1 MARKRSKIGSS
12 TAATPAKKSIPSSR
26 ALYIPQKLSHRPI
39 SASVP
44 TDFLASTDPQAPLP
58 SVLCCPAH
66 LVRQD
71 EFPAGDEAPG
81 QMSLRSMS
89 VTAPSAPTGGVAT
102 GIDEIPSAEIFQQR
116 VQDLLG
122 DGQGTTRTPGGD
134 IAAADAFYD
143 FDEYLFLRNTDDPY
157 VDPRVPGS
165 QQVIPA
171 DPRMSRFT
179 AAARDGIE
187 LFVDYAVRNASVSYD
202 QISQASITALE
213 QMLFGW
219 WSSICRV
226 RAYNELIQY
235 SRTAIRASRF
245 QQLTNLTPEQYY
257 GYSLYA
263 RLADLKLNEGKAY
276 FDGGG
281 DSSQLGDLVSAD
293 FWENLLSL
301 VFKEHFAGI
310 ALTDF
315 GERGDEYSFDPYPAN
330 EVLFGLQVIHRQS
343 WRSLGNG
350 RGELVKSIPL
360 GPRETQKVSVKVTT
374 RTKLTRGSEEASS
387 FETSSESSTSTKD
400 TAEVVSEASE
410 KMNMHAE
417 AEVSGGYGPFVQ
429 AKVSGGISQDLASS
443 SRQTKN
449 RLNEVMQKTAGRMK
463 RDTKVT
469 VSTESEES
477 YEVSRASELVNP
489 NDEVAVTYLYHR
501 LQQRFWVSTRIAEV
515 HSVVFVPERLPDPAD
530 IDDNWIAR
538 HADTIAGALLDQ
550 GFAGILNTI
559 RKEPSTLPQTFSSA
573 FQRAADTAISA
584 TGNFR
589 TYTGQGTMP
598 DFLASGQQFHERDME
613 RRNAFGMDRARR
625 LHQANALIAHI
636 RRHILHYMR
645 AIWRAEDY
653 DQRMQRY
660 GRMRV
665 PTRWYFVPRAPRPV
679 GAPPATPLQ
688 VDGFYVAD
696 DSSARPLTEVI
707 DPIGPI
713 GYLFNCAIYRL
724 RDDDR
729 LANTHQALAY
739 LRSHYVRFSVQ
750 CTPSTGAGVTVR
762 QAVAH
767 APQSFSSDF
776 ALTYRQQRGKWLLPI
791 PNRSEGDWLEV
802 PKLEDGSIE
811 ILGIRIWLDGTPA
824 DHAGLTI
831 AVRVTSEL
839 EDPQVRHVMMQY
851 PLPARNDEPG
861 FFTTTVL
868 ARMADLLPPVAA
880 ALAGVRDWSL
890 LSEAQRAVVRAN
902 YHEWIVLR
910 DSGRLVPIETSNV
923 VLDLEVGPS
932 PILEPFKRLHR
943 YIDVM
948 REYEVMRKNYLEN
961 TRREALLKAG
971 RLGDPEIERIS
982 VVSSDP
988 SLAQLVT
995 VTDDTPGN

>member
-1 MARKRSKIGSS
+1 MAVKKRTVKTHSAKP
-12 TAATPAKKSIPSSR
+12 TKPAR
-26 ALYIPQKLSHRPI
+26 ALYIPQKMSHR
-39 SASVP
+39 SLNASVP
-44 TDFLASTDPQAPLP
+44 TDVLASTDPQAPLP
-58 SVLCCPAH
+58 AVMCCPAH
-66 LVRQD
+66 LVRREEIPSGQ
-71 EFPAGDEAPG
+71 EAPR
-81 QMSLRSMS
+81 QMSLRSMAIT
-89 VTAPSAPTGGVAT
+89 TASGTTGETAAPIG
-102 GIDEIPSAEIFQQR
+102 EIPSAEVFQQR
-116 VQDLLG
+116 VQDLLD
-122 DGQGTTRTPGGD
+122 DGQGTTHTPGGD
-134 IAAADAFYD
+134 IAASDAFYD

-157 VDPRVPGS
+157 VDPRAPGS
-165 QQVIPA
+165 TQVIPA

-179 AAARDGIE
+179 AAARQGIE
-187 LFVDYAVRNASVSYD
+187 FFVDYAVRNSSVPYN
-202 QISQASITALE
+202 QISQASIAALE
-213 QMLFGW
+213 QLLFSW
-219 WSSICRV
+219 WSAVCMV
-226 RAYNELIQY
+226 RAYNELTQY
-235 SRTAIRASRF
+235 SPTAIRTKRF

-257 GYSLYA
+257 GSALYWL
-263 RLADLKLNEGKAY
+263 LAGLKLAEGKGY
-276 FDGGG
+276 FDGNG
-281 DSSQLGDLVSAD
+281 DSSKLGDLVSTD
-293 FWENLLSL
+293 FWEKLLTQ
-301 VFKEHFAGI
+301 VFTEYFTGNGI
-310 ALTDF
+310 PTTNS
-315 GERGDEYSFDPYPAN
+315 GESAAEYSFDPYPAN

-360 GPRETQKVSVKVTT
+360 GPRETQKVSIKVTT
-374 RTKLTRGSEEASS
+374 RTKLTRGSEETSS

-417 AEVSGGYGPFVQ
+417 AEVSGGFGPFAQ
-429 AKVSGGISQDLASS
+429 AKISGGISQDLASS

-469 VSTESEES
+469 VSTESEEN
-477 YEVSRASELVNP
+477 YEVSRSSELVNP

-501 LQQRFWVSTRIAEV
+501 LQQRYWVSTRIAEV
-515 HSVVFVPERLPDPAD
+515 HSVVFVPERLPEPND
-530 IDDNWIAR
+530 IDENWIAR
-538 HADTIAGALLDQ
+538 NADTLAGALLDN

-559 RKEPSTLPQTFSSA
+559 RKEPPTLSPAFSSA
-573 FQRAADTAISA
+573 FQRAADTAITA
-584 TGNFR
+584 TDNFR
-589 TYTGQGTMP
+589 NYTGQGTMP
-598 DFLASGQQFHERDME
+598 DFLTSGQQFHERDME
-613 RRNAFGMDRARR
+613 RRNAFSMDRARR
-625 LHQANALIAHI
+625 QHQADALIAHI

-660 GRMRV
+660 NRLRV
-665 PTRWYFVPRAPRPV
+665 PTRWYFVPRAPRV
-679 GAPPATPLQ
+679 TGAPPATPLQ

-750 CTPSTGAGVTVR
+750 CTPSAGAGVTVR
-762 QAVAH
+762 QAVAR
-767 APQSFSSDF
+767 APQSFSSDYV
-776 ALTYRQQRGKWLLPI
+776 LTYRQQSGKWLLPI
-791 PNRSEGDWLEV
+791 PNRSEGDWFEA

-811 ILGIRIWLDGTPA
+811 ILGIRIWIDGTPA
-824 DHAGLTI
+824 DRAELKI

-839 EDPQVRHVMMQY
+839 EDPQVRHTMLQY
-851 PLPARNDEPG
+851 PLPIHSDEPG
-861 FFTTTVL
+861 FFTANIL
-868 ARMADLLPPVAA
+868 ATMADLLPPVAT
-880 ALAGVRDWSL
+880 ALAGTHDWAQL
-890 LSEAQRAVVRAN
+890 TETQRAVVRAY

-923 VLDLEVGPS
+923 LLDLEVGPS

-948 REYEVMRKNYLEN
+948 REYEIMRKNNLEN
-961 TRREALLKAG
+961 SRREALLQAG
-971 RLGDPEIERIS
+971 RLGDPEIERVS

>member
-1 MARKRSKIGSS
+1 MA
-12 TAATPAKKSIPSSR
+12 AKKRIAKMHGEKPTQLAR
-26 ALYIPQKLSHRPI
+26 ALYIPQKMSHRSL

-44 TDFLASTDPQAPLP
+44 TDVLASTAPRVPLP

-66 LVRQD
+66 LVRRD
-71 EFPAGDEAPG
+71 EFPVVHESPR
-81 QMSLRSMS
+81 QISQRSIRVTTSS
-89 VTAPSAPTGGVAT
+89 VTTGEATAPIG
-102 GIDEIPSAEIFQQR
+102 EIPSAEVFQQR
-116 VQDLLG
+116 VQDLLD
-122 DGQGTTRTPGGD
+122 DGHGTTHTPGGD
-134 IAAADAFYD
+134 IAASDAFYD

-157 VDPRVPGS
+157 VDPRVAGS
-165 QQVIPA
+165 TQVIPA

-179 AAARDGIE
+179 AAARQGIE
-187 LFVDYAVRNASVSYD
+187 FFVDFAVINSSVPYN
-202 QISQASITALE
+202 QISQASIAALE
-213 QMLFGW
+213 QLLFSW
-219 WSSICRV
+219 WSSVCKV
-226 RAYNELIQY
+226 RAYNELMQY
-235 SRTAIRASRF
+235 SPTAIRTKLF
-245 QQLTNLTPEQYY
+245 QQQTNLTPEQYY
-257 GYSLYA
+257 GSALYA
-263 RLADLKLNEGKAY
+263 RLADLKLAEGKGY
-276 FDGGG
+276 FDGNG
-281 DSSQLGDLVSAD
+281 DSSRLGDLVSAD
-293 FWENLLSL
+293 FWERLLTL

-310 ALTDF
+310 PTTDS
-315 GERGDEYSFDPYPAN
+315 GERGAEYSFDPYPAN

-410 KMNMHAE
+410 KMNKHAE

-477 YEVSRASELVNP
+477 YEVSRSSELVNP

-501 LQQRFWVSTRIAEV
+501 LQQRYWVSTRIAEV
-515 HSVVFVPERLPDPAD
+515 HSVVFVPERLPEPTE
-530 IDDNWIAR
+530 IDENWIAR

-559 RKEPSTLPQTFSSA
+559 RKEPSTLTSTFSTA

-589 TYTGQGTMP
+589 NYTGQGTMP
-598 DFLASGQQFHERDME
+598 DFLASGQRFHERDME
-613 RRNAFGMDRARR
+613 RRNAFNMDRARR
-625 LHQANALIAHI
+625 QHQANALIAHI
-636 RRHILHYMR
+636 CRHILHYMR

-660 GRMRV
+660 SRLRV
-665 PTRWYFVPRAPRPV
+665 PTRWYFIPRTPQSA
-679 GAPPATPLQ
+679 GAPSATPLQ

-750 CTPSTGAGVTVR
+750 CTPSVGAGVTVR
-762 QAVAH
+762 QAVAR
-767 APQSFSSDF
+767 APQSFSSDYV
-776 ALTYRQQRGKWLLPI
+776 LTYRQQRVKWLLPI
-791 PNRSEGDWLEV
+791 PNRSEGDWFEAS
-802 PKLEDGSIE
+802 KLEDGSIE
-811 ILGIRIWLDGTPA
+811 ILGIRIWIDGTPA
-824 DHAGLTI
+824 DRAELKI

-839 EDPQVRHVMMQY
+839 EDPQVRHTMLQY
-851 PLPARNDEPG
+851 PLPLHSNEPG
-861 FFTTTVL
+861 FFTASIL
-868 ARMADLLPPVAA
+868 ATMADLLPPVAT
-880 ALAGVRDWSL
+880 ALAGTHDWAQL
-890 LSEAQRAVVRAN
+890 TEAQRTVVRAY

-923 VLDLEVGPS
+923 LLDLEVGPS

-948 REYEVMRKNYLEN
+948 REYEIMRKNHLEN
-961 TRREALLKAG
+961 GRREALLQAG
-971 RLGDPEIERIS
+971 RLGDPEIERVS

-988 SLAQLVT
+988 SLAKLVT